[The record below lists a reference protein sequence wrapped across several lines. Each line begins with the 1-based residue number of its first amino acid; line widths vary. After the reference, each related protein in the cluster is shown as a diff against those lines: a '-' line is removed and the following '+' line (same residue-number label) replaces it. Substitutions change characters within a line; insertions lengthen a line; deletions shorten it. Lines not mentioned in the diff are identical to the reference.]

1 MKLGLG
7 QTLINTGNILSGPP
21 GPPPFLNQY
30 SYNFDGVNDV
40 IREEALSFIPPPVI
54 SISVWVK
61 TTFITGGDATNTGYI
76 VGKDDVSA
84 GRDIILNY
92 RGTGTN
98 KLNFVFWSPSGVLSS
113 LASPTFP
120 LGNPADGNW
129 HHILATWDGTTD
141 ANKMQLFVDGSLI
154 AQGTANDTGIRNS
167 PTTNLTVGG
176 PDNAIYTRHFY
187 GNIDEVA
194 IFNTDQSANV
204 AEIYNGGVPTDLTD
218 LSPMTW
224 WRMGENAVFRD
235 PQWLL
240 PSNENKDKVSNYS
253 MTFDGVNDYFRVVP
267 QIPIGLLS
275 ISFWMKTTDL
285 VNGSV
290 TSGMGN
296 LGFIDFGSETRP
308 ILHFGSAN
316 YQYFADQRDKFDD
329 EWHHWFVL
337 TTGSAQGDVA
347 NSRLFV
353 DGIEIAQRGG
363 SIAGLVQGG
372 GSGYIGQGQYGYL
385 NCDIAEFAVWQSD
398 QTSNIATISANPLND
413 LTSLSPQLY
422 LKLGDTAT
430 YNGTNWDVPETI
442 GGRVVTSLNMTLSD
456 RVGDA
461 PNSINNALSINMVEV
476 DREADVPTTST
487 FNFKSLLFDGI
498 SDYVDTNSLFNSLL
512 QGTSFT
518 VSMWFNSSVNT
529 GFDCLMSNGLPF
541 QIYFV
546 NNKIRIFMG
555 YPYFLN
561 PFESVSTLSLSTWHH
576 LAFIKSGNNWLL
588 YINGNLDNSVV
599 NSGTVST
606 ATYNLTLGKYS
617 PGAYFFQGNI
627 DEVALF
633 NTDQSANISTLS
645 ASPTVDLTSLSPLT
659 WYRMGDNDTFP
670 TITDNGSG
678 GNNGTMTNMDAG
690 DIVSNTP

>member
-1 MKLGLG
+1 MIITNNGIIVTNNG
-7 QTLINTGNILSGPP
+7 VILNQSVPTVP
-21 GPPPFLNQY
+21 AFANQY

-61 TTFITGGDATNTGYI
+61 TDFTTGGDATNIGYI
-76 VGKDDVSA
+76 VGKDNVGSA
-84 GRDIILNY
+84 RDIILNY

-98 KLNFVFWSPSGVLSS
+98 KLSFSFWSPSGVLSS
-113 LASPTFP
+113 ISSPTFP
-120 LGNPADGNW
+120 LGNPADGAW

-141 ANKMQLFVDGSLI
+141 ANKIQLFVDGSLI

-176 PDNAIYTRHFY
+176 PDNATYTRLFY

-224 WRMGENAVFRD
+224 WRMGENATWRD

-253 MTFDGVNDYFRVVP
+253 MTFDGVNDYFSVVP

-285 VNGSV
+285 GNASV

-296 LGFIDFGSETRP
+296 LGFIAVGAETRP

-337 TTGSAQGDVA
+337 TTGSAQGDIA

-353 DGIEIAQRGG
+353 DGIEIAQ
-363 SIAGLVQGG
+363 
-372 GSGYIGQGQYGYL
+372 GSGAINGGITQSGSGRIGWGVYGYL
-385 NCDIAEFAVWQSD
+385 NCDIVEFAVWQSD

-422 LKLGDTAT
+422 LKFDTAT
-430 YNGTNWDVPETI
+430 YNSPNWDVPDTI
-442 GGRVVTSLNMTLSD
+442 NSRVVTGINMTLSD

-476 DREADVPTTST
+476 DRETDVPT
-487 FNFKSLLFDGI
+487 
-498 SDYVDTNSLFNSLL
+498 
-512 QGTSFT
+512 
-518 VSMWFNSSVNT
+518 
-529 GFDCLMSNGLPF
+529 
-541 QIYFV
+541 
-546 NNKIRIFMG
+546 
-555 YPYFLN
+555 
-561 PFESVSTLSLSTWHH
+561 
-576 LAFIKSGNNWLL
+576 
-588 YINGNLDNSVV
+588 
-599 NSGTVST
+599 
-606 ATYNLTLGKYS
+606 
-617 PGAYFFQGNI
+617 
-627 DEVALF
+627 
-633 NTDQSANISTLS
+633 
-645 ASPTVDLTSLSPLT
+645 
-659 WYRMGDNDTFP
+659 
-670 TITDNGSG
+670 
-678 GNNGTMTNMDAG
+678 
-690 DIVSNTP
+690 